1 MEANMIPFRH
11 PGQERRRLSI
21 FVAVLATLALVLA
34 FFVVDG
40 GRNWDRVHRFFSYG
54 TEQVQISMDT
64 APGALGELDG
74 RLVTAGAEGVTLYD
88 KDGKVSFLAAASL
101 TSPVVQGDGG
111 YILAYDAG
119 GTTIVLLD
127 GKGEVRW
134 EGSLPG
140 PVYDADLTEDG
151 YLCYVSAGSAVKSE
165 LQLLDREQRSV
176 FAVHGAT
183 RYFTGCAA
191 APGGG
196 AVCAVSLEER
206 DGAVSSVAV
215 VYRTDREDPVA
226 EVDLGNQVI
235 FDLQFWGKSWICA
248 LGEEE
253 LLVFNTKGE
262 ILGRYD
268 AGGVTDFDLGGDGF
282 AALVLPGSGGQT
294 LVTVN
299 AKGEELGRLALTGGV
314 TTDKI
319 FDMVEDLRKDV
330 KVPMVFMTYA
340 NVVFSYGIER
350 FAKKAAT
357 VGMDGVILPDVPFE
371 EKEEFASVF
380 RKEGM
385 DLISLIAPTSHDRIS
400 MIAKEA
406 EGFVYCVS
414 SLGVTG
420 MRSQITTDV
429 GAMVELVKKSS
440 DIPAAIGFG
449 ISGPEQAKKM
459 AAVSDG
465 VIVGSA
471 IVKMVEKYGKDAVP
485 YVAEF
490 VKSVKDAIRE

>member
-34 FFVVDG
+34 CFVVDG

-314 TTDKI
+314 T
-319 FDMVEDLRKDV
+319 DV
-330 KVPMVFMTYA
+330 SVRGKYVAFLAGQTCTIAGKKLEPW
-340 NVVFSYGIER
+340 FSTQE
-350 FAKKAAT
+350 
-357 VGMDGVILPDVPFE
+357 
-371 EKEEFASVF
+371 
-380 RKEGM
+380 
-385 DLISLIAPTSHDRIS
+385 
-400 MIAKEA
+400 
-406 EGFVYCVS
+406 
-414 SLGVTG
+414 
-420 MRSQITTDV
+420 
-429 GAMVELVKKSS
+429 
-440 DIPAAIGFG
+440 
-449 ISGPEQAKKM
+449 
-459 AAVSDG
+459 
-465 VIVGSA
+465 VGSA
-471 IVKMVEKYGKDAVP
+471 TQVQACTNGAAYLVSGRSALRVLP
-485 YVAEF
+485 
-490 VKSVKDAIRE
+490 